1 VGSGGSGVPWWPLVA
16 GGAAGAAV
24 LGVGWLRVR
33 RDRLEPG
40 PHWT

>member
-1 VGSGGSGVPWWPLVA
+1 VGSGDSGLAWWPLAA

-24 LGVGWLRVR
+24 LCVGWLRWR